1 MHLSTLYNY
10 TVSTIIV
17 CRRTTSNVSTT
28 TTPPHVATPAPYVRS
43 AFPLYLLPYNPT
55 SPNLSICTAIRWSDD
70 PPPSYGRYLLSSI
83 GAIGSPAS
91 SSHLPAISLSSNQ
104 HCCGNIYDRIHS
116 RTLAFALSALVSAV
130 LTAHWLMTEPVTRC
144 CPHVAVSVHTVH
156 CCCLQLSSAQS
167 ILSLRS
173 VASTH
178 GQVCPHKDFPQLHS
192 NLSHLSTHQAMG
204 SS

>member
-1 MHLSTLYNY
+1 MCGQPSP
-10 TVSTIIV
+10 SIFF
-17 CRRTTSNVSTT
+17 RTT
-28 TTPPHVATPAPYVRS
+28 
-43 AFPLYLLPYNPT
+43 PT

-156 CCCLQLSSAQS
+156 CCCLQLSSS
-167 ILSLRS
+167 PHNLSCLSVVWRPHMGRS
-173 VASTH
+173 VHTKIFHNSIPICLT
-178 GQVCPHKDFPQLHS
+178 CPHIKQWAAPSLHMF
-192 NLSHLSTHQAMG
+192 TKV
-204 SS
+204 

>member
-1 MHLSTLYNY
+1 MCGQPPPS
-10 TVSTIIV
+10 IFFP
-17 CRRTTSNVSTT
+17 
-28 TTPPHVATPAPYVRS
+28 TTPTP
-43 AFPLYLLPYNPT
+43 

-91 SSHLPAISLSSNQ
+91 SSHLPAISLSCHQ

-144 CPHVAVSVHTVH
+144 CPHVAVSVH

-178 GQVCPHKDFPQLHS
+178 RQVCPLHTKIFHNS
-192 NLSHLSTHQAMG
+192 IPICLTCPHIRHWAAPSLHMFTKV
-204 SS
+204 

>member
-1 MHLSTLYNY
+1 MSAQLLPPHTLPHLPHMRGQPSP
-10 TVSTIIV
+10 SISF
-17 CRRTTSNVSTT
+17 RTT
-28 TTPPHVATPAPYVRS
+28 
-43 AFPLYLLPYNPT
+43 PT